1 MGQAKRRGTYEERVA
16 LKQKKYNNLPLVN
29 LHRIGSNSSDRIKNK
44 FIEYNVDYLSQL
56 DSKLKLNVISDTK
69 LELEQYTIKKM
80 KAYENHPTFFLYAAL
95 DHNNNMIGFV
105 TVHQDSSSKHHTG
118 FSDILVEDIYV
129 APEYRHQ
136 GYMTAIRKMTQSKQS
151 LVDRLTLIKN
161 FNYYKQIGIKT
172 FKVLYYKDR
181 KFPTLSKLVA
191 VRYDLAGDC
200 KFTIDNLEL
209 VEQQYRLVKLVV
221 V

>member
-1 MGQAKRRGTYEERVA
+1 MGQAKRRGTLEERVA

-29 LHRIGSNSSDRIKNK
+29 LHRIGSNTSDRIKNK

-56 DSKLKLNVISDTK
+56 DSKLKLNYISDTK

-105 TVHQDSSSKHHTG
+105 TVHQNESAEHYTG

-209 VEQQYRLVKLVV
+209 VEQQYRLVKLV
-221 V
+221 

>member
-1 MGQAKRRGTYEERVA
+1 MGQAKRRGTFEQRVL
-16 LKQKKYNNLPLVN
+16 LKLQKYNNLPLVN
-29 LHRIGSNSSDRIKNK
+29 LHRINSNSSDLIKNK

-56 DSKLKLNVISDTK
+56 DSKLKIKCLRDTK

-105 TVHQDSSSKHHTG
+105 TVHQGSSSKHHTG
-118 FSDILVEDIYV
+118 CSDTLVEDIYV

-151 LVDRLTLIKN
+151 LVDRLTLINN
-161 FNYYKQIGIKT
+161 FNYYEQIGIKT
-172 FKVLYYKDR
+172 FKVLYYKDC
-181 KFPTLSKLVA
+181 KFPMLSKLVA

-200 KFTIDNLEL
+200 KFTIDNLKL
-209 VEQQYRLVKLVV
+209 VEQQYRLSKL
-221 V
+221 